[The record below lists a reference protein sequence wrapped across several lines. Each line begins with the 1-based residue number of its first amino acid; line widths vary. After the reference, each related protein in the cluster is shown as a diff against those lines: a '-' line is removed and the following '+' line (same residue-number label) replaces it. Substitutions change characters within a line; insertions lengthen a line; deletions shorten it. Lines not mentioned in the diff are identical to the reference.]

1 MSNNQQKTLEE
12 LFKERREYWMS
23 WTDRFASMLN
33 DIQNIPTLQSEI
45 YARRQEAVENRYS
58 LSAAIATK
66 TKEFNV
72 KQSSLYSKLRLM
84 KIPNT
89 PNYMYSSDS
98 AIRQQIDG
106 ELAEDK
112 YVIQVIDNH
121 VQFLDETIKTIDE
134 INFSIQ
140 NRIRVQ
146 EIIIGK

>member
-1 MSNNQQKTLEE
+1 
-12 LFKERREYWMS
+12 
-23 WTDRFASMLN
+23 
-33 DIQNIPTLQSEI
+33 
-45 YARRQEAVENRYS
+45 
-58 LSAAIATK
+58 
-66 TKEFNV
+66 
-72 KQSSLYSKLRLM
+72 M